1 MAIRVGVS
9 NSEEITMRMMMKSAM
24 AGALVSVAVTAWLT
38 SGAAA
43 LPCATTA
50 VPYSVWVNT
59 PGFNCTITDQGGAVT
74 KTFSNF
80 SFASSTV
87 PLASVNVMADP
98 GLPSNQ
104 AGLFFQLPLVVP
116 PSPSDAAIDFMV
128 ASTAPI
134 TDASLHI
141 VGSLGSPSS
150 TGSVDEV
157 LSNGV
162 ILHTA
167 LPNLLDSTADFAGVA
182 ALIAVKDAIVTGAN
196 GTTISVIR
204 EDFSQSSIP
213 EPASL
218 GILGLSLLGM
228 SVVYRRVR
236 K

>member
-1 MAIRVGVS
+1 MRIM
-9 NSEEITMRMMMKSAM
+9 NSVIG
-24 AGALVSVAVTAWLT
+24 GALVSVAVTAWLT

-43 LPCATTA
+43 APCATTA

-59 PGFNCTITDQGGAVT
+59 PGFNCTITDGVAT

-162 ILHTA
+162 SLHTA

-182 ALIAVKDAIVTGAN
+182 ALTAVKDAIVTGAN

-204 EDFSQSSIP
+204 DDFSQTSVP

-218 GILGLSLLGM
+218 AILGVSLLGM
-228 SVVYRRVR
+228 GVAYRRR
-236 K
+236 FTK